1 MNAPILGRLGGISAL
16 LVSIGLAACGGGQ
29 AASSP
34 SLPARSMAASTGS
47 STSAAHVRVALTNGS
62 ITGAGIYVALERG
75 YFTQNGLDVEIVPFP
90 GGAQMISS
98 VAASQVEIAD
108 TDAGAGLLNAI
119 SRDLPMRFVADGSRC
134 DQKHCG
140 TAFVVRKELLDS
152 GKFTDLKDLKGL
164 TVNNFTP
171 GSTLYQYLSR
181 MLDKAGLKS
190 TDLKVQN
197 INAFTDVL
205 AALSNGS
212 VDASWMVEPLTTQGV
227 EKGFLERYKNATELF
242 GPQQNT
248 LIVYS
253 PEFATKQQD
262 AGRRFMMAYVRG
274 VRDYLDAMDAGKDY
288 ETVVSYLTK
297 DSILK
302 DPALYKKVGLPG
314 FDQNAQLLLEPLKV
328 NQQWYVDHGD
338 VKNPVNMD
346 QVYDPSYL
354 QAAFDVLGTR

>member
-1 MNAPILGRLGGISAL
+1 MKHFAGILIAASLA
-16 LVSIGLAACGGGQ
+16 LAACGGQ
-29 AASSP
+29 TSA
-34 SLPARSMAASTGS
+34 PATAPGS
-47 STSAAHVRVALTNGS
+47 STAPGGSAAPASPAAAATHVRVALTNGS

-75 YFTQNGLDVEIVPFP
+75 YFKQQGLDVEIVPFP

-134 DQKHCG
+134 DEKRCG
-140 TAFVVRKELLDS
+140 TAFVVRKSLLDD
-152 GKFTDLKDLKGL
+152 GKFNDVKDLKGL

-181 MLDKAGLKS
+181 MLDSAGLKT
-190 TDLKVQN
+190 TDLRMQN

-212 VDASWMVEPLTTQGV
+212 VDASWMVEPLTTQGID
-227 EKGFLERYKNATELF
+227 KGFLGRFRNATELF

-248 LIVYS
+248 IIVYS
-253 PEFATKQQD
+253 PDFATKQQD
-262 AGRRFMMAYVRG
+262 AGKRFMLAYVQG
-274 VRDYLDAMDAGKDY
+274 VRGYLDAMDNGQNYD
-288 ETVVSYLTK
+288 EVVSILVK
-297 DSILK
+297 DSALK
-302 DPALYKKVGLPG
+302 DPAVYKKVGLPG
-314 FDQNAQLLLEPLKV
+314 FDPNAQLLLDPLKT

-338 VKNPVNMD
+338 VKTPVNID

-354 QAAFDVLGTR
+354 QAALSTLGTR